1 MKKSTVLMAGA
12 CLIGQ
17 PIMWGILSYE
27 NNPTLFGLC
36 FIVAMIIFLTGCFY
50 MLTGDKDEI

>member
-1 MKKSTVLMAGA
+1 MAGA